1 MVDAAVLTE
10 RCLKGGVGRV
20 KRRHDMSRNKAEQA
34 NIAAKETR
42 QAADEP
48 TLEPS
53 FDPLVNMTH
62 AAAKEDRDLEGLGPM
77 SSGMAERIKRERSN
91 KT

>member
-1 MVDAAVLTE
+1 
-10 RCLKGGVGRV
+10 
-20 KRRHDMSRNKAEQA
+20 MSGDKAEQA

-48 TLEPS
+48 ALEPS
-53 FDPLVNMTH
+53 FDRLVNMMH
-62 AAAKEDRDLEGLGPM
+62 EAAKDDHELEGLGPM
-77 SSGMAERIKRERSN
+77 SPGMAERIKRERSS

>member
-1 MVDAAVLTE
+1 
-10 RCLKGGVGRV
+10 
-20 KRRHDMSRNKAEQA
+20 MSRDNAEKA
-34 NIAAKETR
+34 NIAANQTR
-42 QAADEP
+42 QAADEL

-62 AAAKEDRDLEGLGPM
+62 EAAKEDRDLQGLGRM
-77 SSGMAERIKRERSN
+77 SPGMAERIKRVRSN

>member
-1 MVDAAVLTE
+1 MALPGSKPNVCSNRKHRTF
-10 RCLKGGVGRV
+10 LKGRG
-20 KRRHDMSRNKAEQA
+20 
-34 NIAAKETR
+34 ITW
-42 QAADEP
+42 
-48 TLEPS
+48 

-62 AAAKEDRDLEGLGPM
+62 EAAKEDRDLKGLGPM

>member
-1 MVDAAVLTE
+1 
-10 RCLKGGVGRV
+10 
-20 KRRHDMSRNKAEQA
+20 MSRNKAEKG
-34 NIAAKETR
+34 NIAAKEAR

-48 TLEPS
+48 TLKPA

-62 AAAKEDRDLEGLGPM
+62 EIAKEDRDLEGLGPM
-77 SSGMAERIKRERSN
+77 SPGMAERIKQERGN